1 LGRVAGAVLL
11 LGLVAALAALG
22 GCAHGRGEGVVHRLQ
37 PGENLYR
44 LSRYYDVSTQSII
57 DANDI
62 EDPHTI
68 RAGTRLW
75 IPGTRRSPPGSPLRA
90 PDMDGEA
97 SSLVFA
103 WPVRG
108 RVTSGFGRRRSRLHE
123 GIDVSAPAGTPIRAA
138 EAGHVIYSGDGLG
151 AYGRTVVLRHAGPFD
166 TVYAHNRR
174 NLVRK
179 GQRVARGER
188 IAEVG
193 STGNATGPHL
203 HFEIRREDRPRD
215 PLLYLP

>member
-1 LGRVAGAVLL
+1 LGRVAGAAFL
-11 LGLVAALAALG
+11 LGLGAALAALD
-22 GCAHGRGEGVVHRLQ
+22 GCAHTRDDGVVHALR

-44 LSRYYDVSTQSII
+44 LSRYYEVSTQSII

-62 EDPHTI
+62 EDPHAI
-68 RAGTRLW
+68 PAGTRLW
-75 IPGTRRSPPGSPLRA
+75 IPGARRSPPDSPLRA
-90 PDMDGEA
+90 PDLDGEA
-97 SSLVFA
+97 RSLVFA

-108 RVTSGFGRRRSRLHE
+108 RVSSGFGRRRGRLHE
-123 GIDVSAPAGTPIRAA
+123 GIDVSAPAGTPVRAA
-138 EAGHVIYSGDGLG
+138 EAGRVIYSGDGLG
-151 AYGRTVVLRHAGPFD
+151 AYGRAVVLRHAGLFD